1 MFFKYDGFFGVLPF
15 KSISNSI
22 NLQKEITTR
31 KTYLGYED
39 NDHRFFRANEVNLT
53 IILEGKMKKLHLSAL
68 ESMWK
73 NNDKQV
79 LILLKHNQ
87 IFRNMVIKNISNTQ
101 EYENEKDNTIELNV
115 SFQEMRYGVPSGNIY
130 DDVKNVTS
138 SGGMFTQIVGTAKEK
153 LNTVVNLYSRAIK

>member
-1 MFFKYDGFFGVLPF
+1 MFFKYDGFFGILPF
-15 KSISNSI
+15 KSISNNI
-22 NLQKEITTR
+22 NLQKEITSR

-39 NDHRFFRANEVNLT
+39 NDHRYFKAKEINLT
-53 IILEGKMKKLHLSAL
+53 IVLEGRLKKLHLAAL

-101 EYENEKDNTIELNV
+101 EYDTEKDNIIELNV
-115 SFQEMRYGVPSGNIY
+115 SFQEMRYGIPEGNIY
-130 DDVKNVTS
+130 EDIKNITS
-138 SGGMFTQIVGTAKEK
+138 SDGMFTQVVGKVKEK
-153 LNTVVNLYSRAIK
+153 LNMIVNLYSRAIK